1 MAASVPDNGPNT
13 GNQSSGHDPDNS
25 MKYRLLK
32 DTSLKVSEVG
42 FGVWTVGTKMWGVP
56 DEDYDTGINLLRRS
70 LDLGIN
76 FFDTADVYGDGKGEV
91 LLERAFPGATRD
103 KIVIATKFGY
113 DFYNHPGVQ
122 PGQRERPH
130 NWTPDFIRMACE
142 RSLQRLKTDRIDFY
156 QLHNPRLDAIRND
169 EVFSTLHELRDA
181 GKILSFGVALG
192 PAIDRRQIDE
202 AIAAIQERGAHV
214 QIIYNLLEQ
223 MLGERIFPVA
233 RQHPVNVFTRVP
245 HSSGLLEGAF
255 SETTTFGKD
264 DHRSFR
270 VKDDA
275 GRKAWL
281 VDGLKKV
288 EQLSFLTGSRT
299 IGQAAI
305 KFILAEPTIGSV
317 LPNIYNEAQLVDF
330 AGATDT
336 PDLTP
341 NELTRIAELHRTNF
355 GLPAPVP
362 AA

>member
-1 MAASVPDNGPNT
+1 
-13 GNQSSGHDPDNS
+13 
-25 MKYRLLK
+25 MKYRSLK
-32 DTSLKVSEVG
+32 GTSLKVSEVG

-56 DEDYDTGINLLRRS
+56 DEDYDTGVRLMRQA

-76 FFDTADVYGDGKGEV
+76 FYDSADVYGDGKGEV

-103 KIVIATKFGY
+103 RIVIATKFGY

-130 NWTPDFIRMACE
+130 NWTPDFIRLACE

-156 QLHNPRLDAIRND
+156 QLHNPRLEAIRND
-169 EVFSTLHELRDA
+169 EIFTTLHELHEA

-192 PAIDRRQIDE
+192 PAIDRRQIAE
-202 AIAAIQERGAHV
+202 SIAAIEERGAHI

-223 MLGERIFPVA
+223 MIGEPVFPVA

-255 SETTTFGKD
+255 SETTTFSKD

-288 EQLSFLTGSRT
+288 EQLAFLTNRRT

-305 KFILAEPTIGSV
+305 KFILAEPSIGSI
-317 LPNIYNEAQLVDF
+317 LPNIYNEQQLADF
-330 AGATDT
+330 AGAPDT
-336 PDLTP
+336 PDLTSE
-341 NELTRIAELHRTNF
+341 ELARIGELVRTNF
-355 GLPAPVP
+355 GLTSELSAS
-362 AA
+362 AS

>member
-1 MAASVPDNGPNT
+1 
-13 GNQSSGHDPDNS
+13 
-25 MKYRLLK
+25 MKYRPLK
-32 DTSLKVSEVG
+32 GTALRISEVG

-56 DEDYDTGINLLRRS
+56 DEDYETGIRLLRHA

-76 FFDTADVYGDGKGEV
+76 FFDAADVYGDGKSEV

-103 KIVIATKFGY
+103 RVVIATKFGY
-113 DFYNHPGVQ
+113 DFYNHPGIQ

-130 NWTPDFIRMACE
+130 NWTPEFIRMACE

-169 EVFSTLHELRDA
+169 DIFATLQELRDA

-223 MLGERIFPVA
+223 MLGEPIFPVA
-233 RQHPVNVFTRVP
+233 RKHPVNVFTRVP
-245 HSSGLLEGAF
+245 HSSGLLENAYT
-255 SETTTFGKD
+255 ETTKFSKD

-270 VKDDA
+270 VKDDSA
-275 GRKAWL
+275 RKAWL

-288 EQLSFLTGSRT
+288 EQLAFLASGRT
-299 IGQAAI
+299 LAQAAI
-305 KFILAEPTIGSV
+305 KFILAEPSIGSV
-317 LPNIYNEAQLVDF
+317 LPNIYNEQQLVEFAAAPDTVDLTGEELARVAQLY
-330 AGATDT
+330 
-336 PDLTP
+336 
-341 NELTRIAELHRTNF
+341 RTNF
-355 GLPAPVP
+355 GLTVPAPTR
-362 AA
+362 